1 MAGQKREDVK
11 RLVVVVAV
19 AALIAACTMPK
30 RDLPPLPLG
39 GPRWEAVLDPV
50 PGQRERAY
58 LQFANGYVSGSG
70 GCNRISGTYH
80 LDSVGAGAIVFSRLA
95 GTKVMCPPEI
105 QAGENQML
113 LVMQGTS
120 SFSIKGALG
129 NELTLSGSAGTMLF
143 IADRPELK
151 QDPAAK

>member
-1 MAGQKREDVK
+1 MKRIVAMTAMAV
-11 RLVVVVAV
+11 LVAGC
-19 AALIAACTMPK
+19 AATK
-30 RDLPPLPLG
+30 KDLPPLPLG

-70 GCNRISGTYH
+70 GCNRISGSYL

-95 GTKVMCPPEI
+95 GTKMMCAPEV

-113 LVMQGTS
+113 LVMQGAS
-120 SFSIKGALG
+120 SFIVKGVLG
-129 NELTLSGSAGTMLF
+129 NELTLSGSAGSMLF
-143 IADRPELK
+143 IADRPEPK
-151 QDPAAK
+151 

>member
-1 MAGQKREDVK
+1 LRLSRSRSSWRHARCPSGTCRRFRWAVRAGR
-11 RLVVVVAV
+11 RRSIPFPAS
-19 AALIAACTMPK
+19 A
-30 RDLPPLPLG
+30 R
-39 GPRWEAVLDPV
+39 
-50 PGQRERAY
+50 RAY